1 METINY
7 CESELCKHR
16 DSLRGSGLVSYSL
29 RASLNTSYCVLLRS
43 QHPSCLR
50 EDTEEAELPAY
61 CALQVI
67 VKIQSRGIL
76 KLGIVVQVPQAAV
89 CSPEM
94 LGSGLSP
101 AWLTQPMFIA
111 IIISTLVTC
120 LCCLL
125 WIVVKCAQDQ
135 VTSSL
140 SSSPEPEKEIYKNKN
155 MPRSLT
161 IDEMEHICRLRNQEV
176 ILVYFPDTEMFKNL
190 NRRFRDWLMSL
201 NILNVNDVID
211 IYDEKFSDSP
221 DGFLKNPD
229 GWVSN
234 LLSEPE
240 RRVVLVTSKLAYEC
254 LIHMRKGLDPPKFP
268 ENDNYSKLLVHILK
282 YLDSDMFRGNY
293 RRLICVRYED
303 LKICDRRYGSES
315 FNIVPGTEYL
325 LPQHLE
331 DIARWIHP
339 VEARPGLWADHRPQ
353 VRRLMEYIKDYR
365 LREVRVR
372 HRRKHLCYLKISE
385 ILEFNNNSVYS
396 FFLFSR
402 IIFSRCPSITER
414 IGLFWATASTRDTN
428 INY

>member
-1 METINY
+1 MNTTVEQLSSCGSALCPARYSAPGLET
-7 CESELCKHR
+7 
-16 DSLRGSGLVSYSL
+16 GLVTFRL
-29 RASLNTSYCVLLRS
+29 RAALNTSHCALLRLA
-43 QHPSCLR
+43 HPSCR
-50 EDTEEAELPAY
+50 DTEAAAAPHCTL
-61 CALQVI
+61 ALA
-67 VKIQSRGIL
+67 R
-76 KLGIVVQVPQAAV
+76 PAV
-89 CSPEM
+89 CSPDTVA
-94 LGSGLSP
+94 GAGAGLAG
-101 AWLTQPMFIA
+101 AWLTQPMFMA
-111 IIISTLVTC
+111 IIITILLTC
-120 LCCLL
+120 LALLL

-135 VTSSL
+135 VSSL
-140 SSSPEPEKEIYKNKN
+140 SSSPEPEKDIYKNKN

-161 IDEMEHICRLRNQEV
+161 IDEMEHICRLRQQEL
-176 ILVYFPDTEMFKNL
+176 ILLYFPDTEMFKTL
-190 NRRFRDWLMSL
+190 NRRFRDWLLSL

-234 LLSEPE
+234 LLSDPE

-282 YLDSDMFRGNY
+282 YLDSDMFKGNY

-353 VRRLMEYIKDYR
+353 VRHLMEYIKDYR
-365 LREVRVR
+365 LREVELG
-372 HRRKHLCYLKISE
+372 RKFSGKFPTYLTFQDNIFTVSFYNGE
-385 ILEFNNNSVYS
+385 ERPLLTNGYYS
-396 FFLFSR
+396 
-402 IIFSRCPSITER
+402 
-414 IGLFWATASTRDTN
+414 G
-428 INY
+428 Y

>member
-1 METINY
+1 M
-7 CESELCKHR
+7 LA
-16 DSLRGSGLVSYSL
+16 SGV
-29 RASLNTSYCVLLRS
+29 
-43 QHPSCLR
+43 
-50 EDTEEAELPAY
+50 
-61 CALQVI
+61 
-67 VKIQSRGIL
+67 
-76 KLGIVVQVPQAAV
+76 
-89 CSPEM
+89 M
-94 LGSGLSP
+94 SP
-101 AWLTQPMFIA
+101 AWLTQPVFMA
-111 IIISTLVTC
+111 IIITTLVTC

-372 HRRKHLCYLKISE
+372 HREHLYYLKISE
-385 ILEFNNNSVYS
+385 ILEFKNNSVYS
-396 FFLFSR
+396 FFL
-402 IIFSRCPSITER
+402 IFQ
-414 IGLFWATASTRDTN
+414 DN
-428 INY
+428 IFTVSFYNGEDRPLLGNGFYSGY

>member
-1 METINY
+1 MNR
-7 CESELCKHR
+7 CESSVCKKKK
-16 DSLRGSGLVSYSL
+16 DNLWGAVSYKL
-29 RASLNTSYCVLLRS
+29 QASINTSYCLLVRI
-43 QHPSCLR
+43 QHPTCTGS
-50 EDTEEAELPAY
+50 EDSPR
-61 CALQVI
+61 CVFP
-67 VKIQSRGIL
+67 VSR
-76 KLGIVVQVPQAAV
+76 PAV
-89 CSPEM
+89 CSPEL
-94 LGSGLSP
+94 LGYKT
-101 AWLTQPMFIA
+101 WLTEPMFVALVVGI
-111 IIISTLVTC
+111 LVTC
-120 LCCLL
+120 LTCLL
-125 WIVVKCAQDQ
+125 WIVVKCAQDH
-135 VTSSL
+135 VPSL

-161 IDEMEHICRLRNQEV
+161 IDEMEHICRLRQQEL
-176 ILVYFPDTEMFKNL
+176 ILVYFPDTEMFKTL

-234 LLSEPE
+234 LLSDPE

-315 FNIVPGTEYL
+315 FNICPGTEYL

-339 VEARPGLWADHRPQ
+339 IEARPGLWADHRPQ
-353 VRRLMEYIKDYR
+353 VRHLMEYIKDYR
-365 LREVRVR
+365 HREVCRRTRVW
-372 HRRKHLCYLKISE
+372 KY
-385 ILEFNNNSVYS
+385 
-396 FFLFSR
+396 FSKV
-402 IIFSRCPSITER
+402 
-414 IGLFWATASTRDTN
+414 
-428 INY
+428 

>member
-1 METINY
+1 MTDLFPNV
-7 CESELCKHR
+7 R
-16 DSLRGSGLVSYSL
+16 
-29 RASLNTSYCVLLRS
+29 
-43 QHPSCLR
+43 
-50 EDTEEAELPAY
+50 
-61 CALQVI
+61 
-67 VKIQSRGIL
+67 
-76 KLGIVVQVPQAAV
+76 VVQVPQAAV

-94 LGSGLSP
+94 LGPGLSP
-101 AWLTQPMFIA
+101 AWLTQPVFIA
-111 IIISTLVTC
+111 IIITILVTC

-135 VTSSL
+135 VTASL

-353 VRRLMEYIKDYR
+353 VRHLMEYIKDYR
-365 LREVRVR
+365 LREVRVVTR
-372 HRRKHLCYLKISE
+372 INLYYLRICW
-385 ILEFNNNSVYS
+385 S
-396 FFLFSR
+396 FVR
-402 IIFSRCPSITER
+402 I
-414 IGLFWATASTRDTN
+414 
-428 INY
+428 